1 MSNDTDEKIIS
12 GMGIPPLEECSGDS
26 DKTPYGGIKVN
37 MRTDGFGFSHAVHC
51 RIDNNLQIQYADKQE
66 LDERIEDLLNYLH
79 SHRESI
85 NEAEK
90 EGFSQE
96 QYADIQKSAE
106 KFEHLL
112 GYLHSHRVSM
122 REAGKEGFLREWNE
136 IKDSLRMSCINKPE
150 YLQTI
155 DQLFRLLFDGFEYI
169 NEAEKDQIIRETER
183 AFAEFLSY
191 L

>member
-12 GMGIPPLEECSGDS
+12 GMGIPPLEECSSDS

-37 MRTDGFGFSHAVHC
+37 MRTDGFGISDAAYC
-51 RIDNNLQIQYADKQE
+51 RIDNNLQIQYADIQK
-66 LDERIEDLLNYLH
+66 LAERFEDLLNYFH
-79 SHRESI
+79 SHRESMR
-85 NEAEK
+85 EAEK
-90 EGFSQE
+90 
-96 QYADIQKSAE
+96 D
-106 KFEHLL
+106 
-112 GYLHSHRVSM
+112 
-122 REAGKEGFLREWNE
+122 GFLREWNE

-169 NEAEKDQIIRETER
+169 NEAKKDQIIRETER